1 VNPLRRAP
9 VLAWLAGTLACAV
22 IVARTDF
29 SADLSAFLPRSPSP
43 EQQVLVEQLREGV
56 VSRLILTGIEGDA
69 PARLAQLS
77 KRIAGTLRRDRQFA
91 SVDNGD
97 ESALEADRDFLWR
110 NRYLLSPGVTAE
122 RYAAAGLRESLQ
134 EDLRMLNSPAG
145 MLMRRALPS
154 DPGGEMLRLLGQLE
168 GTARP
173 ASLHGVWFSADG
185 TRALLVAQT
194 RAAGYDIDAQERAL
208 AAIRSAF
215 ADAGRGTGAKLLVA
229 GPGVFSV
236 YARERIKS
244 DAVRFSLI
252 ATVLIGA
259 MLLALYRSPRVLG
272 LALLPVASGAL
283 AGVAAVSLAYGSV
296 HGVTLGFGVTLIGEG
311 VDYAIYLLTRI
322 TPGTA
327 PRAAFERIW
336 PTLRLGVL
344 TSICGFSAMLLSGF
358 SGLAQLGL
366 FSIAGLVVAAAVTR
380 WVLPVLL
387 PGGFVGPNVAA
398 LARTA
403 MSLLARAPKLRYP
416 VLGAVLI
423 AGAVLFAHRGSAWSD
438 DLAELGP
445 VSAEEKNLDGQ
456 LRKDLGAPDVRHL
469 VVVHAADRDAALRAC
484 ERIAPALAR
493 SVQRNWLQGFESP
506 ATSLPST
513 ETQRGRQAALPPPE
527 ELRGNLQKALQD
539 LPFRPGLF
547 EPFLKEAAAARTAPP
562 IDRAALDGTH
572 FALKVD
578 ALLVKRGAG
587 WSAMLP
593 LRGVTHPE
601 DIARE
606 IASAAGTGAVLLDMK
621 AESERMYRDYR
632 REALEH
638 ALLGALAITVLLSL
652 TLRSPVRVFEVLAP
666 LVASVV
672 LTAAG
677 LLVVAGKLS
686 MFHLVG
692 LLLVVAVGSNYSL
705 FFERR
710 AASGDDRE
718 RTVVSLGFACL
729 STIIGFGLLA
739 FSKVPLLSAIGSTVG
754 LGAILALVF
763 SAALSRRDEARAAVV
778 HP

>member
-1 VNPLRRAP
+1 VRGAPAP
-9 VLAWLAGTLACAV
+9 VIAWIAGVAACIV
-22 IVARTDF
+22 VVARTEF

-56 VSRLILTGIEGDA
+56 VSRLILVGIEGKASAD
-69 PARLAQLS
+69 LAETS
-77 KRIAGTLRRDRQFA
+77 KRIAGALRRDPQFA

-97 ESALEADRDFLWR
+97 DAALEADRDVLWR
-110 NRYLLSPGVTAE
+110 NRYLLSPGVTRE
-122 RYAAAGLRESLQ
+122 RYAAAGLRASLE

-168 GTARP
+168 GSARP
-173 ASLHGVWFSADG
+173 ASRHGVWFSADG

-208 AAIRSAF
+208 GAIRSAF
-215 ADAGRGTGAKLLVA
+215 AGTGRTTDAKLLLA

-236 YARERIKS
+236 YARERIKG
-244 DAVRFSLI
+244 DALRFSMI

-322 TPGTA
+322 APGSTA
-327 PRAAFERIW
+327 RGAFERIW

-358 SGLAQLGL
+358 TGLAQLGL

-380 WVLPVLL
+380 WVLPSLV
-387 PGGFVGPNVAA
+387 PDTFGGPNIAA
-398 LARTA
+398 LARAA
-403 MSLLARAPKLRYP
+403 MSLLERAPRLRYP
-416 VLGAVLI
+416 VLGAVLL
-423 AGAVLFAHRGSAWSD
+423 AAAVLFAYRGSAWSD
-438 DLAELGP
+438 DLADLGP
-445 VSAEEKNLDGQ
+445 VTSEEKRLDGE
-456 LRKDLGAPDVRHL
+456 LRRDLGAPDVRHL
-469 VVVHAADRDAALRAC
+469 VVVHAPDSESALQLC
-484 ERIAPALAR
+484 ERIAPALQR
-493 SVQRNWLQGFESP
+493 SVERGALEGFESP
-506 ATSLPST
+506 ATFLPSGA
-513 ETQRGRQAALPPPE
+513 TQRARQATLPPPE
-527 ELRGNLQKALQD
+527 ELRGNLQQALRD

-547 EPFLKEAAAARTAPP
+547 DPFLKDVAAARTAPV
-562 IDRAALDGTH
+562 IDRAALEGSH
-572 FALKVD
+572 FALKAD
-578 ALLVKRGAG
+578 ALLVKRASG
-587 WSAMLP
+587 WAAMMP
-593 LRGVTHPE
+593 LRGVTRPDE
-601 DIARE
+601 ISRE
-606 IASAAGTGAVLLDMK
+606 VTAAAGTAAVLLDLK
-621 AESERMYRDYR
+621 GESESMYRDYR
-632 REALEH
+632 REALQH
-638 ALLGALAITVLLSL
+638 ALLGALAIGVLLL
-652 TLRSPVRVFEVLAP
+652 VTLRSPVRVFEVLAP
-666 LVASVV
+666 LVAAVV

-677 LLVVAGKLS
+677 LLLANGKLS

-705 FFERR
+705 FFERQ
-710 AASGDDRE
+710 AASGQDRE
-718 RTVVSLGFACL
+718 RTVVSIGFACL

-739 FSKVPLLSAIGSTVG
+739 FSKVPLLNAIGSTVG
-754 LGAILALVF
+754 VGAILALVF
-763 SAALSRRDEARAAVV
+763 SAALSRREQPRPAAV